1 MKLRELYTTFIF
13 EGPAD
18 VVKSLRATYSEPNQI
33 DYINKNYEWIRNT
46 FPKGAEWYMLLIG
59 AHMSGNQAKLQ
70 KRLGGYAFTSVEQ
83 LQQDLAHFSTLDYQP
98 IKDYAFNNKPVKQ
111 VFDELS
117 ALETTWKRL
126 PTRPVIT
133 QEGDRVLKDYGNGIQ
148 WWFVDRGFC
157 SEEGR
162 SGRHCGNVVGQ
173 DKTDQRILSL
183 RHNMNVVLTFI
194 YLPDGRLGEMKAK
207 GNQKPNEQYHSYIMD
222 LLLGNLGIDV
232 TGITGAGYGPEFNFS
247 IFDLDDN
254 NLNVIMQTKPSF
266 VSDQIE
272 ATPREIL
279 KAPDVIKNNPEYQK
293 LAVSKQPALQYFF
306 VNGKVDT
313 SHSAWERAIA
323 DESSY
328 IIYAPVDIKNY
339 RSRVID
345 QLINDPGLFLE
356 SPRHIIKDEDLV
368 INVVSKNTSAMEY
381 IPPAGIT
388 PKVAYAAV
396 SNDGI
401 ALQDVPEELRTPEI
415 CKAAVSSNSWALQYV
430 PEELK
435 TPELCKAAV
444 SNNSET
450 LQDVPEEL
458 RTPELCKLAVS
469 NDGETLQYV
478 PEEFRTPELCKLAV
492 SSKGSALRSVPE
504 ELKTPELCKL
514 ALSKYGKALG
524 FFPTEYITPE
534 LCKAAVTRNSHA
546 LQDIPEELITEE
558 MCTIAVSKSGETLH
572 YVPEELKTLELCKI
586 AVSTYGLA
594 LSEVP
599 EELKTPEVCNAAV
612 SNIALALQHVP
623 LERKTPELCE
633 LAVSSNGY
641 TLKFVPAEFKT
652 FELCKLAVSTSTYAL
667 RFMEDANITSSQY
680 DELKQLVANN
690 R

>member
-59 AHMSGNQAKLQ
+59 AHMSGDQVKLQ
-70 KRLGGYAFTSVEQ
+70 KRLGGYAFTSIEQ
-83 LQQDLAHFSTLDYQP
+83 LQQDLAHFSTLGYQP
-98 IKDYAFNNKPVKQ
+98 INDYAFNNKTVKQ
-111 VFDELS
+111 VFDELTAFES
-117 ALETTWKRL
+117 KWKRL

-162 SGRHCGNVVGQ
+162 SGKHCGNVNG
-173 DKTDQRILSL
+173 KTNTDERILSL

-207 GNQKPNEQYHSYIMD
+207 GNQKPSEHYHSYVMD

-232 TGITGAGYGPEFNFS
+232 TGITGAGWGPEFNFS

-279 KAPDVIKNNPEYQK
+279 KAPDVIKNNPEYQQQ
-293 LAVSKQPALQYFF
+293 AVSKQPALQYFF

-339 RSRVID
+339 KNRVIT
-345 QLINDPGLFLE
+345 QLIDDPNLFLE

-368 INVVSKNTSAMEY
+368 INVVSKNGDALEY
-381 IPPAGIT
+381 VPPAGIT
-388 PKVAYAAV
+388 PKVAYTAV
-396 SNDGI
+396 SNSRW
-401 ALQDVPEELRTPEI
+401 ALRHVPEELKTPEL
-415 CKAAVSSNSWALQYV
+415 CKIAVSNYGVALEYV

-435 TPELCKAAV
+435 TPELCKIAV
-444 SNNSET
+444 SNNGRAVRSFPKEYIT
-450 LQDVPEEL
+450 PEICKIAVTKSSQALSDIPEEL
-458 RTPELCKLAVS
+458 RTPELCKIAVS
-469 NDGETLQYV
+469 N
-478 PEEFRTPELCKLAV
+478 
-492 SSKGSALRSVPE
+492 
-504 ELKTPELCKL
+504 
-514 ALSKYGKALG
+514 
-524 FFPTEYITPE
+524 
-534 LCKAAVTRNSHA
+534 
-546 LQDIPEELITEE
+546 
-558 MCTIAVSKSGETLH
+558 SGEMLY

-586 AVSTYGLA
+586 AVSGYGLA
-594 LSEVP
+594 LAHVP
-599 EELKTPEVCNAAV
+599 TELKTPKICNAAV
-612 SNIALALQHVP
+612 SNIAFALQHVP
-623 LERKTPELCE
+623 QELKTLELCKI
-633 LAVSSNGY
+633 AVSTNGY
-641 TLKFVPAEFKT
+641 VLKFAPAEFKT
-652 FELCKLAVSTSTYAL
+652 FELCKLAVSTNSFAL
-667 RFMEDANITSSQY
+667 NFMDDAQISSSQY
-680 DELKQLVANN
+680 DELKQITGKK
-690 R
+690 